1 MPELTSISTA
11 IVPAPLPALPE
22 KKKGGRPRGLGRRG
36 VLKEAERQMVQA
48 APEVLKKYW
57 AAVEKGLEA
66 GEKWAA
72 DAVSQ
77 TFGYTKAA
85 GGATIIQA
93 MQVNNAGRGQEGA
106 GRRSFESIIRK
117 LETEAESD
125 GPLAQPDD
133 DDIIDAETDEDD
145 EGE

>member
-72 DAVSQ
+72 DAVRRSARVARS
-77 TFGYTKAA
+77 FMEIGSHGASGGVSLSEIFWRRSAA
-85 GGATIIQA
+85 G
-93 MQVNNAGRGQEGA
+93 MS
-106 GRRSFESIIRK
+106 RSDWPLPRSWSDWK
-117 LETEAESD
+117 AESV
-125 GPLAQPDD
+125 AW
-133 DDIIDAETDEDD
+133 
-145 EGE
+145 